1 MRAITDKIK
10 SKSKYKNAEKI
21 RMNLPDDVYVNSEY
35 AVDVEGLV
43 VYYETGNITVKAVN
57 SIDIKLR
64 KRGVL
69 GIVGET
75 GAGKTSAML
84 SLMRLVPFPP
94 GVTKSDKIIV
104 NGIDM
109 SKLSPQELGA
119 VRGKEISMIFQ
130 DPMTSLN
137 PVMTVGEQI
146 AESIMQHEAANLA
159 EAMKRAMDIL
169 ETVGIPAERSREYP
183 HQFSGG
189 MRQRVGIAI
198 ALACRPAVLIADE
211 PTTALDVTIQA
222 QVLKLMRELKEQYD
236 TSMILITH
244 DLGIVA
250 AMCDDVAV
258 MYAGKIVERGTVEDI
273 FERFKH
279 PYTEGLFNSL
289 PNIKNKVSKLQPIRG
304 QLPDP
309 TNLPPGCAFAPRC
322 PYVGAD
328 CKNAQIQEKE
338 FSETHSILCSA
349 YNNPDF
355 VLKGETTYGGS
366 DS

>member
-1 MRAITDKIK
+1 MGVFKNIFKGKENKVRAKTK
-10 SKSKYKNAEKI
+10 
-21 RMNLPDDVYVNSEY
+21 LPDDVYVKSDY
-35 AVDVEGLV
+35 VVDVENLEV
-43 VYYETGNITVKAVN
+43 HYETGGITVKAVN
-57 SIDIKLR
+57 SIDIKLKR
-64 KRGVL
+64 RGVL

-84 SLMRLVPFPP
+84 SLLRLVPSPP
-94 GVTKSDKIIV
+94 GIIKSGKIVV

-109 SKLSPQELGA
+109 SKLSTQDLGS

-146 AESIMQHEAANLA
+146 AESIMQHEALNLVD
-159 EAMKRAMDIL
+159 AMNRAMELL
-169 ETVGIPAERSREYP
+169 ETVGIPAERAREYP

-222 QVLKLMRELKEQYD
+222 QVLKLMRELKEKYE

-250 AMCDDVAV
+250 KMCDEVAV
-258 MYAGKIVERGTVEDI
+258 MYAGKIVERGTAEDI
-273 FERFKH
+273 FNNFKH

-289 PNIKNKVSKLQPIRG
+289 PNIKQKVSRLQPIRG

-309 TNLPPGCAFAPRC
+309 TNLPAGCAFIPRC
-322 PYVGAD
+322 PYAKAE
-328 CKNAQIQEKE
+328 CSNALLQEKVI
-338 FSETHSILCSA
+338 SDTHMILCCA
-349 YNNPDF
+349 YNDPDF
-355 VLKGETTYGGS
+355 VLKGEAAYGGS